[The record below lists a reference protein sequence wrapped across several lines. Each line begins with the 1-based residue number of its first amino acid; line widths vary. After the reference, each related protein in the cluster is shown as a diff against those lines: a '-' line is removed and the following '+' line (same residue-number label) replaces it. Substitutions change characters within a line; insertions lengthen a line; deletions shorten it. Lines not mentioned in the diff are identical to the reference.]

1 MESQRSAVVVT
12 RHEHVVA
19 VRKRLRG
26 EDAHID
32 VFSEDSLQD
41 FDAILAHPPKILA
54 LHQSFAATSRGATL
68 VARLHSET
76 QQKATEVRVLIEDE
90 DKAPLVLSE
99 ISFSP
104 EKALRET
111 SRPLDRAGTRQA
123 VRYPMNRR
131 AIFLNGILGHLID
144 LSVSGAQVQEPSRL
158 SPSQS
163 VRLILPGDSGELR
176 GQGTVVW
183 SIAVPAGGTIQYRAG
198 IQFANPDSAGLK
210 AFCTRFGSAPGP
222 KPDTV

>member
-26 EDAHID
+26 EDSHIE
-32 VFSEDSLQD
+32 VFAEDSLQV
-41 FDAILAHPPKILA
+41 FDAILAHPPKVLA
-54 LHQSFAATSRGATL
+54 IHQSFAATSRGATL
-68 VARLHSET
+68 VARLQSEAHL
-76 QQKATEVRVLIEDE
+76 KATEVRVLIEDE

-104 EKALRET
+104 EKALREA
-111 SRPLDRAGTRQA
+111 SRPLDRAGTRRA

-131 AIFLNGILGHLID
+131 AIFLSGDSAHLID
-144 LSVSGAQVQEPSRL
+144 LSVSGAQVQGPSRL
-158 SPSQS
+158 SPSQF
-163 VRLILPGDSGELR
+163 VRLVLPGDSGELR
-176 GQGTVVW
+176 GQGTVAW

-198 IQFANPDSAGLK
+198 IEFVNPDSAGLK
-210 AFCTRFGSAPGP
+210 AFCTRFGIAPGP
-222 KPDTV
+222 KPGTV